1 VNNSRTAERYEE
13 TKWKPKGSQQ
23 PHLRQLS
30 SCHLPIHIHPD
41 QQPQKNQLNHHEER
55 NRDNHVNHAHKPAQ
69 TARLSSQEDQD
80 LNKNIHMT
88 LYNFAIVLPFNIITI
103 FFFYS
108 FSNPFITTRS
118 FFPVMWR
125 VRSSLWKLRP
135 CKKRVYIQYPIKRL
149 ELHNDCQKE
158 CLLYGSTWEHET
170 DEVYSHGK
178 LYPWHRVPSRKQGI
192 TFNWCSKNSEAKINC
207 CGTQQKGRGSDVRI
221 PPGS

>member
-1 VNNSRTAERYEE
+1 LKIPKIWIERWSGIREALKLCPPLENIYVITEKSVFLVNNSRTAERYEE

-88 LYNFAIVLPFNIITI
+88 LYNFAIVLPFNIIRI
-103 FFFYS
+103 FFLLLFFQS
-108 FSNPFITTRS
+108 FHYDTF
-118 FFPVMWR
+118 
-125 VRSSLWKLRP
+125 SLP
-135 CKKRVYIQYPIKRL
+135 CYVK
-149 ELHNDCQKE
+149 
-158 CLLYGSTWEHET
+158 
-170 DEVYSHGK
+170 
-178 LYPWHRVPSRKQGI
+178 
-192 TFNWCSKNSEAKINC
+192 SK
-207 CGTQQKGRGSDVRI
+207 V
-221 PPGS
+221 